1 MAVLP
6 ICRLP
11 HDFAPHPHSLR
22 DRVVLITGA
31 TGGLGRASALAAV
44 QAGARVVLLA
54 RKVPLLEKLYD
65 EILALGQAEP
75 AIYPLTLEGATPR
88 DYETLADT
96 LESEYGRLDGIVH
109 AAAHL
114 AGLMPAAEIKP
125 EEWMRTLHVN
135 LSAPYLLTQ
144 ACQPLLVRA
153 DDASVVFVL
162 DDPIRTSRA
171 FWGGYGVAK
180 AGLESLVSILHREWE
195 NGPIRVHALLPA
207 PMRTALR
214 RMAYF
219 GENTMLIATPQIA
232 AESVVYLLSPAA
244 LPLRGQILDLR
255 KSDVALKQQGA

>member
-1 MAVLP
+1 MAALP
-6 ICRLP
+6 IRALL
-11 HDFAPHPHSLR
+11 HDFVPQRHGLQ

-31 TGGLGRASALAAV
+31 TGGLGRASALAAA
-44 QAGARVVLLA
+44 QAGARLVLLA

-75 AIYPLTLEGATPR
+75 AIYPLNLEGATPR
-88 DYETLADT
+88 DYETLAVT
-96 LESEYGRLDGIVH
+96 LDREYGRLDGIVH

-125 EEWMRTLHVN
+125 EEWMRTLHIN

-144 ACQPLLVRA
+144 ACQPLLARA
-153 DDASVVFVL
+153 KDASVVFVL
-162 DDPIRTSRA
+162 DDPVRISRA

-180 AGLESLVSILHREWE
+180 AGLEGLVAILHQEWE
-195 NGPIRVHALLPA
+195 NGAIRVHAVLPA

-219 GENTMLIATPQIA
+219 GENTMSI
-232 AESVVYLLSPAA
+232 A
-244 LPLRGQILDLR
+244 LPQVAAAAIVHLLGPEAKEWRGQILDLR
-255 KSDVALKQQGA
+255 ESDVASKH